1 MCKALEELEDIQFV
15 DPIYEII
22 KQNPT
27 ITINNKLYVK
37 TVQKG
42 TANN

>member
-1 MCKALEELEDIQFV
+1 MNMCKALEELEDIQFV

-27 ITINNKLYVK
+27 ITIEEIYQPINK
-37 TVQKG
+37 
-42 TANN
+42 

>member
-22 KQNPT
+22 KQNST
-27 ITINNKLYVK
+27 ITIEEIYQPINK
-37 TVQKG
+37 
-42 TANN
+42 